1 MIAAGSA
8 PLDKDRPQPPDH
20 TPPATLPVRSE
31 GIPAELATRSQWV
44 AWRWEYRPDQR
55 KRWTKV
61 PINPHT
67 GQKASTTDPRTWGTL
82 AEAMAR
88 AAADGLAGVGF
99 VFSPDDPYIG
109 VDLDGCRD
117 PITGELHPWAVEIV
131 DELDSYAEL
140 SPTETG
146 IHIIARG
153 VLPDSVKT
161 GAVEAYDRGRYFT
174 FTGHPL
180 AGAPATI
187 TEQTV
192 PLAALHARL
201 TEGRRPIAARERAPS
216 NGHRPGVGL
225 SDQELIVRALN
236 AKNGG
241 KVGQLYRGDASGY
254 PSNSEADLALCSA
267 LAFWSQDAAQL
278 DRVFRGSGLFRPDKW
293 DTRHHGD
300 GRTYGEGTIT
310 RAIDGRGEFWTP
322 AGTWVGPPRPNPNGD
337 ADTGLD
343 QRAPLPSINAGD
355 QHLPRVSEAAWAA
368 LTAANDPPRLFRFGG
383 LPARLDRDDDHSPP
397 VPRTL
402 TEDRL
407 RHELA
412 RAADWHKSTEKGG
425 TTPAAPPVAVV
436 RDMLAASRF
445 PFPPLTA
452 IIEAPAFAPDGSLP
466 GGPGYHAAGQSYY
479 APAAGL
485 VVPTIPNDPTP
496 AEIAAARELIVGD
509 FLGDFPFTGDAER
522 AHAVALLL
530 LLFVRGLVTGPTPL
544 HLIEK
549 PTPGTGASLLADVL
563 TRLATGR
570 PVGAM
575 AEGRDEDEWRKRIT
589 AKLRGAPAVVLLDN
603 LRRRLDSAT
612 LSIALTAAEWTD
624 RLLGT
629 SDDLRL
635 PVRCAW
641 VATGNNPALSSEIA
655 RRTVRIRLD
664 AQRDRPWLREGFR
677 HPNLGRWTLEHR
689 GELIGACLTLGQ
701 AWIAAG
707 GPVSGDAPKLGSYE
721 EWSRVLGGI
730 LDTAGVPGFLGNLAE
745 FYEQTDTEGSAIRGF
760 LRAWWEQHHGAPVGV
775 GDLFT
780 VASAPESGLD
790 LGDKGERS
798 QRIRLGNRLKELRD
812 RHYQLT
818 DDLTVRIT
826 EAGIQQRAQLWRLV
840 PTETETQT
848 AAAWG
853 AGESSESSECS
864 ESTSNPRAY
873 EGDVTRNGYGRETF
887 TTFTTFTGSAPV
899 SDEATSEATPAV
911 PLTLAGVDVPAAGEC
926 RGCGALTDGGRPY
939 CRSCM

>member
-1 MIAAGSA
+1 
-8 PLDKDRPQPPDH
+8 
-20 TPPATLPVRSE
+20 
-31 GIPAELATRSQWV
+31 
-44 AWRWEYRPDQR
+44 
-55 KRWTKV
+55 
-61 PINPHT
+61 
-67 GQKASTTDPRTWGTL
+67 
-82 AEAMAR
+82 MAR

-117 PITGELHPWAVEIV
+117 PITGALQPWAAEIV
-131 DELDSYAEL
+131 DALDSYAEH
-140 SPTETG
+140 SPTRTG
-146 IHIIARG
+146 VHLIVRG
-153 VLPDSVKT
+153 VLPKSVKA

-174 FTGHPL
+174 FTGRPIND
-180 AGAPATI
+180 ASTTI
-187 TEQTV
+187 NERTA
-192 PLAALHARL
+192 PLAALHDRL
-201 TEGRRPIAARERAPS
+201 TERRRPSAARERAPL
-216 NGHRPGVGL
+216 NGRRPDAGL

-236 AKNGG
+236 AKNGA

-278 DRVFRGSGLFRPDKW
+278 DRMFRGSGLFRSDKW

-300 GRTYGEGTIT
+300 GRTYGEGTID
-310 RAIDGRGEFWTP
+310 RAIAGGRELWTP
-322 AGTWVGPPRPNPNGD
+322 AGAWIGPPRTSPQGGAP
-337 ADTGLD
+337 TGSD
-343 QRAPLPSINAGD
+343 DHVSDPLPAINAGD

-368 LTAANDPPRLFRFGG
+368 LNAANDPPRLFRFGG
-383 LPARLDRDDDHSPP
+383 LPARLDRDDDHGPP
-397 VPRTL
+397 APRTL

-412 RAADWHKSTEKGG
+412 RAADWYKSGEKSG

-436 RDMLAASRF
+436 RDMLAAPRF

-466 GGPGYHAAGQSYY
+466 AGPGYHAAGRTYY
-479 APAAGL
+479 APAASL
-485 VVPTIPNDPTP
+485 VVPAIPTDPTP
-496 AEIAAARELIVGD
+496 AEIAAARELIVAD
-509 FLGDFPFTGDAER
+509 FLGDFPFTGEAER

-530 LLFVRGLVTGPTPL
+530 LPFVRGLVAGPTPL

-549 PTPGTGASLLADVL
+549 PSPGTGASLLADVL

-677 HPNLGRWTLEHR
+677 HPNLGGWTLDHR

-707 GPVSGDAPKLGSYE
+707 RPVPAEATKLGSYE
-721 EWSRVLGGI
+721 DWSRVLGGI

-745 FYEQTDTEGSAIRGF
+745 FYEQTDTEGGAIRGF
-760 LRAWWEQHHGAPVGV
+760 LRAWWEQHHGAAVGV

-780 VASAPESGLD
+780 VATAPESGLD

-798 QRIRLGNRLKELRD
+798 QRIKLGNRLKELRD
-812 RHYQLT
+812 RHYQLA
-818 DDLTVRIT
+818 DDLTVRIAD
-826 EAGIQQRAQLWRLV
+826 AGTAQRAQQWRLV
-840 PTETETQT
+840 LAGTETQ
-848 AAAWG
+848 APGWD
-853 AGESSESSECS
+853 AGEPGECSECS

-873 EGDVTRNGYGRETF
+873 EEDVTRNSDGWETF
-887 TTFTTFTGSAPV
+887 TTFTTFTGPAPGP
-899 SDEATSEATPAV
+899 DETSPEDPPAAAA
-911 PLTLAGVDVPAAGEC
+911 LAGLDVPAVAT
-926 RGCGALTDGGRPY
+926 CGRCGVATDNGRPY
-939 CRSCM
+939 CRSCA

>member
-1 MIAAGSA
+1 VPARPASAGS
-8 PLDKDRPQPPDH
+8 DR
-20 TPPATLPVRSE
+20 
-31 GIPAELATRSQWV
+31 
-44 AWRWEYRPDQR
+44 
-55 KRWTKV
+55 
-61 PINPHT
+61 
-67 GQKASTTDPRTWGTL
+67 
-82 AEAMAR
+82 
-88 AAADGLAGVGF
+88 
-99 VFSPDDPYIG
+99 
-109 VDLDGCRD
+109 
-117 PITGELHPWAVEIV
+117 
-131 DELDSYAEL
+131 
-140 SPTETG
+140 
-146 IHIIARG
+146 
-153 VLPDSVKT
+153 
-161 GAVEAYDRGRYFT
+161 
-174 FTGHPL
+174 
-180 AGAPATI
+180 
-187 TEQTV
+187 
-192 PLAALHARL
+192 
-201 TEGRRPIAARERAPS
+201 
-216 NGHRPGVGL
+216 
-225 SDQELIVRALN
+225 
-236 AKNGG
+236 
-241 KVGQLYRGDASGY
+241 SG
-254 PSNSEADLALCSA
+254 
-267 LAFWSQDAAQL
+267 
-278 DRVFRGSGLFRPDKW
+278 
-293 DTRHHGD
+293 
-300 GRTYGEGTIT
+300 
-310 RAIDGRGEFWTP
+310 
-322 AGTWVGPPRPNPNGD
+322 
-337 ADTGLD
+337 
-343 QRAPLPSINAGD
+343 APLPAINAGD
-355 QHLPRVSEAAWAA
+355 QHLPGVSAAAWAA
-368 LTAANDPPRLFRFGG
+368 LNAANDPPRLFRFGG
-383 LPARLDRDDDHSPP
+383 LPARLDKDDDHGPP

-407 RHELA
+407 RYELA
-412 RAADWHKSTEKGG
+412 RAADWYKPSEKSGA
-425 TTPAAPPVAVV
+425 TPALPPVAVV
-436 RDMLAASRF
+436 RDMLAAPRF
-445 PFPPLTA
+445 PFPQLAA

-466 GGPGYHAAGQSYY
+466 AGPGYHAAGRTYY

-496 AEIAAARELIVGD
+496 AEIAAARELIVED

-530 LLFVRGLVTGPTPL
+530 LPFVRGLVAGPTPL

-677 HPNLGRWTLEHR
+677 HPNLGGWTLDHR

-707 GPVSGDAPKLGSYE
+707 GPVSGDAHKLGSYE

-812 RHYQLT
+812 RQYQLA
-818 DDLTVRIT
+818 DDLTVRIAD
-826 EAGIQQRAQLWRLV
+826 AGTAQRAQLWRLV
-840 PTETETQT
+840 PTGTETQT

-853 AGESSESSECS
+853 AGESGESGECS
-864 ESTSNPRAY
+864 ESTSNPHGCEETIAG
-873 EGDVTRNGYGRETF
+873 EIERNGYGRETF
-887 TTFTTFTGSAPV
+887 TTFTTFTDPAPDRDEV
-899 SDEATSEATPAV
+899 SV
-911 PLTLAGVDVPAAGEC
+911 
-926 RGCGALTDGGRPY
+926 
-939 CRSCM
+939 